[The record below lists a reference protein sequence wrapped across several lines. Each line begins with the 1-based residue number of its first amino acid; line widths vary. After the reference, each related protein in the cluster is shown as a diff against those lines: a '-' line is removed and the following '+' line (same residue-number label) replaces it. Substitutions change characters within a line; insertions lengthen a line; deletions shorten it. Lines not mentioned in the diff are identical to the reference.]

1 MTVVDFYAEA
11 VTTGAV
17 GVDEGGRV
25 DGGGE
30 LLALL
35 LALLLSSMSA
45 PPLLFS
51 LFSLAIWLLS
61 LFSLLLSPDAESPEV
76 PSALIFG
83 GAVQRGIS
91 QTTPVKLL
99 SVKLPFCHLRQGLPD
114 RSSAR
119 RPALIA
125 PWLALGPSLWAA
137 VALAARGAVLEWSI
151 EPSSLLQN
159 MLVNQDSCE
168 IAIIKLFESMQL
180 ELAMRGSDAG
190 PSGVKSMTGNILTIL
205 PSSLDLACPLVWVAH
220 LVLKQGLHFS
230 LHPSS

>member
-11 VTTGAV
+11 ATTGAV
-17 GVDEGGRV
+17 GADEGGRV

-35 LALLLSSMSA
+35 LALLLSSMLA

-61 LFSLLLSPDAESPEV
+61 LFSLLLPPDAESPEV

-83 GAVQRGIS
+83 GAVQHGIS

-151 EPSSLLQN
+151 EPSSL
-159 MLVNQDSCE
+159 
-168 IAIIKLFESMQL
+168 IAEYVSQ
-180 ELAMRGSDAG
+180 
-190 PSGVKSMTGNILTIL
+190 
-205 PSSLDLACPLVWVAH
+205 
-220 LVLKQGLHFS
+220 
-230 LHPSS
+230 

>member
-1 MTVVDFYAEA
+1 MKVANIYAEA
-11 VTTGAV
+11 ATTGAD
-17 GVDEGGRV
+17 GIDEAGGA
-25 DGGGE
+25 DGAGE
-30 LLALL
+30 LTLL
-35 LALLLSSMSA
+35 LAVLPSSMSA

-51 LFSLAIWLLS
+51 LFSLSIWLLS
-61 LFSLLLSPDAESPEV
+61 LFSLLLSPEAESPNV
-76 PSALIFG
+76 PSALTFG

-99 SVKLPFCHLRQGLPD
+99 SVKLPFCHLRQGLPE

-159 MLVNQDSCE
+159 VLVNGDSCE
-168 IAIIKLFESMQL
+168 IAIIRLFESMQMDWQL
-180 ELAMRGSDAG
+180 EKAMRGR
-190 PSGVKSMTGNILTIL
+190 
-205 PSSLDLACPLVWVAH
+205 
-220 LVLKQGLHFS
+220 QE
-230 LHPSS
+230 

>member
-1 MTVVDFYAEA
+1 MVEEPNMKVVGSYAEA
-11 VTTGAV
+11 ATTGAV
-17 GVDEGGRV
+17 GADEGGRV

-99 SVKLPFCHLRQGLPD
+99 SVKLPFCHLRQGFPD

-159 MLVNQDSCE
+159 VLVNEDSCE
-168 IAIIKLFESMQL
+168 LAIIRLFESMQMDWQL
-180 ELAMRGSDAG
+180 GKAMRGR
-190 PSGVKSMTGNILTIL
+190 
-205 PSSLDLACPLVWVAH
+205 
-220 LVLKQGLHFS
+220 QE
-230 LHPSS
+230 

>member
-1 MTVVDFYAEA
+1 MKAVGFYAEA
-11 VTTGAV
+11 ATTGAV
-17 GVDEGGRV
+17 GADEGGRV
-25 DGGGE
+25 DGGVE
-30 LLALL
+30 LVALL

-99 SVKLPFCHLRQGLPD
+99 SVKLPFCHLRQGLPE

-159 MLVNQDSCE
+159 VLVNGDSCE
-168 IAIIKLFESMQL
+168 IAIIRLFESMQMDWQL
-180 ELAMRGSDAG
+180 EKAMRGR
-190 PSGVKSMTGNILTIL
+190 
-205 PSSLDLACPLVWVAH
+205 
-220 LVLKQGLHFS
+220 QE
-230 LHPSS
+230 